1 MLSLAKTCRYPL
13 LMLVTM
19 RGEYGEFNPWQVPM
33 GQATRAT
40 MEAMGVIVLDAWE
53 GERVGETVEAA
64 AKLAFNGQVAV
75 AVCLT
80 QRVIGAKDFRALA
93 EPKA

>member
-1 MLSLAKTCRYPL
+1 
-13 LMLVTM
+13 VTM

-40 MEAMGVIVLDAWE
+40 MEAMGVIVLDATE
-53 GERVGETVEAA
+53 GENVGATVEAA
-64 AKLAFNGQVAV
+64 AKLAFNGQAAV

-80 QRVIGAKDFRALA
+80 QRLIGAKDFRAMAEPKLGA